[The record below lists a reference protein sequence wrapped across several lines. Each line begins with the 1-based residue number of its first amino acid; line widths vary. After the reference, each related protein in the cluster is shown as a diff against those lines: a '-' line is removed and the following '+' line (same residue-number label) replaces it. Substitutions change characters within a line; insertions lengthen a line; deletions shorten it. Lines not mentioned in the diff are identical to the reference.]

1 MAFNL
6 DKAIAGMSFGFPS
19 SERIDETVG
28 ILLSYPATPEGHAL
42 LSVYTF
48 ELQMSWPRLYIEA
61 LLLLQ
66 RNAFVEE
73 AAKTD
78 SIRTLKKRKYD
89 KNYREANNVKKVI
102 DGSRDQMLGF
112 DHKGRVRL
120 VGIVQRRANDV
131 LWSAVQ
137 LRPEVAAGSTAAS
150 SSMQF
155 ENSLAAE
162 LRPEV
167 AASTTASLPMKIED
181 SVAGEI
187 HPEVAAAS
195 TAASSSVQMDE
206 ESICYEVRPEVAA
219 ASTDASLV
227 INDDDSSSD

>member
-6 DKAIAGMSFGFPS
+6 DKAIAGMSFGFPP
-19 SERIDETVG
+19 SEQIDEAVG
-28 ILLSYPATPEGHAL
+28 ILLSYPATPEGQAL
-42 LSVYTF
+42 RSVYTF
-48 ELQMSWPRLYIEA
+48 ELQTSWPLLYQEA
-61 LLLLQ
+61 LLVLQ
-66 RNAFVEE
+66 RNAFVEA

-78 SIRTLKKRKYD
+78 NIRTLKKRKYD
-89 KNYREANNVKKVI
+89 RNYREANNVKKVI

-137 LRPEVAAGSTAAS
+137 FYPEVATGSTAAS
-150 SSMQF
+150 SSVQMD
-155 ENSLAAE
+155 ENSICYE
-162 LRPEV
+162 VRPKV

-195 TAASSSVQMDE
+195 L
-206 ESICYEVRPEVAA
+206 
-219 ASTDASLV
+219 DASLV

>member
-28 ILLSYPATPEGHAL
+28 IILCYPATPEGHAL

-78 SIRTLKKRKYD
+78 SIRTLQKRKYD
-89 KNYREANNVKKVI
+89 NNYREANNVKKVI

-112 DHKGRVRL
+112 DHKGRV
-120 VGIVQRRANDV
+120 
-131 LWSAVQ
+131 SAVQ
-137 LRPEVAAGSTAAS
+137 MTYCGVPCNYVLKLRLAPRQHPHRFRWMKIPSVTRYVLKLLLPRLRPY
-150 SSMQF
+150 
-155 ENSLAAE
+155 
-162 LRPEV
+162 R
-167 AASTTASLPMKIED
+167 
-181 SVAGEI
+181 
-187 HPEVAAAS
+187 
-195 TAASSSVQMDE
+195 
-206 ESICYEVRPEVAA
+206 
-219 ASTDASLV
+219 
-227 INDDDSSSD
+227 

>member
-19 SERIDETVG
+19 SEQIDETVG

-73 AAKTD
+73 AAKSD
-78 SIRTLKKRKYD
+78 SIHRLKKRKYD
-89 KNYREANNVKKVI
+89 TNDREANNVKKVI

-137 LRPEVAAGSTAAS
+137 LHPEVAAGSTAAS
-150 SSMQF
+150 SSVQMD
-155 ENSLAAE
+155 EDSICYE
-162 LRPEV
+162 VRPEV

-187 HPEVAAAS
+187 HPEVAAGS
-195 TAASSSVQMDE
+195 LG
-206 ESICYEVRPEVAA
+206 
-219 ASTDASLV
+219 ASLA
-227 INDDDSSSD
+227 INCDDSSSD

>member
-78 SIRTLKKRKYD
+78 SIHRLKKRKYD
-89 KNYREANNVKKVI
+89 KTYRDANNVKKVI

-137 LRPEVAAGSTAAS
+137 FHPEVATGSTAAS
-150 SSMQF
+150 SSVQLD
-155 ENSLAAE
+155 ENSICYE
-162 LRPEV
+162 IRPKV

-181 SVAGEI
+181 SVAGENKD
-187 HPEVAAAS
+187 EVAAGS
-195 TAASSSVQMDE
+195 L
-206 ESICYEVRPEVAA
+206 
-219 ASTDASLV
+219 DASLV
-227 INDDDSSSD
+227 IDCEDSSSD